1 MDNETEL
8 ELELVISRLTGI
20 TNEAKIY
27 GEESVLARLESFNN
41 SDQIFVL
48 LNRSLTAIHTLR
60 RVIRETITL
69 QKDPIETPNDNS
81 AGVVKVEIKAIHF
94 NF

>member
-1 MDNETEL
+1 MLLTGTKFTSPQGRLENTMDNETEL

-27 GEESVLARLESFNN
+27 GEKSVLARLESFNN

-60 RVIRETITL
+60 KVIRETITL
-69 QKDPIETPNDNS
+69 QKDAD
-81 AGVVKVEIKAIHF
+81 
-94 NF
+94 

>member
-1 MDNETEL
+1 MLHTGTKFTSPQGRLEMTMDNETEL

-27 GEESVLARLESFNN
+27 GEQSVLTRLESFNS

-60 RVIRETITL
+60 RIIRETLTL
-69 QKDPIETPNDNS
+69 QKDAE
-81 AGVVKVEIKAIHF
+81 
-94 NF
+94 